1 MTQSAAWL
9 YLLIAGIL
17 EVVWALGLKSTAGFT
32 KPGPSLLVLAV
43 MAAGFYCL
51 AQSVK
56 VLPISTAYAVWT
68 GIGAA
73 GTSVLGILLFG
84 EPLPF
89 YKALCLLLIISGT
102 LGLKFLPS

>member
-1 MTQSAAWL
+1 MTASSAWF

-17 EVVWALGLKSTAGFT
+17 EIVWALGLKSTAGFT
-32 KPGPSLLVLAV
+32 RLWPTVFVLSV

-51 AQSVK
+51 AQAVK

-73 GTSVLGILLFG
+73 GTAVLGIMLFG
-84 EPLPF
+84 EPLHF
-89 YKALCLLLIISGT
+89 TKGVCLLLIISGT
-102 LGLKFLPS
+102 IGLKFLPH